1 MDMTRPAEKDI
12 WNVLNDTA
20 SEETSAKVAE
30 WFSGEEGQTWL
41 SENSDLIFRLV
52 ENGKLKSA
60 SPIPSEEMLDL
71 IHDRIRRIQK
81 KKKFKSYLWRAAAVI
96 IPLLAITL
104 AWYDVSSMLGGGLL
118 SENRTVSESTVLG
131 EKKIL
136 VFQDGTKIHMNSE
149 AVVKYPEHWG
159 LRKREIALEG
169 EAYFEV
175 SKDSR
180 RPFTVDIYGTVIKVT
195 GTSFNVKAYPDD
207 DLIDIVLTD
216 GAITFE
222 AEDREYALK
231 PSERLTYSK
240 SDKSV
245 NISTMSHPDN
255 ASIWTKNILMFRND
269 SLQDVTEILGRWYGI
284 RFIITDDSLLSR
296 TFTFKTIQ
304 IPVRELLDEMEYI
317 SDLRFEMKGDTV
329 IVSKK

>member
-1 MDMTRPAEKDI
+1 
-12 WNVLNDTA
+12 
-20 SEETSAKVAE
+20 
-30 WFSGEEGQTWL
+30 
-41 SENSDLIFRLV
+41 
-52 ENGKLKSA
+52 
-60 SPIPSEEMLDL
+60 
-71 IHDRIRRIQK
+71 
-81 KKKFKSYLWRAAAVI
+81 
-96 IPLLAITL
+96 
-104 AWYDVSSMLGGGLL
+104 MLGGGLL

>member
-1 MDMTRPAEKDI
+1 MDMVRPAEKDI
-12 WNVLNDTA
+12 WDVLNDTA

-30 WFSGEEGQTWL
+30 WFSGEEGQAWL

-81 KKKFKSYLWRAAAVI
+81 
-96 IPLLAITL
+96 
-104 AWYDVSSMLGGGLL
+104 WYDVSSMLGGGFL

-269 SLQDVTEILGRWYGI
+269 SLQDVTKILGRWYGI

-317 SDLRFEMKGDTV
+317 SDLRFEMNGDTV

>member
-1 MDMTRPAEKDI
+1 M
-12 WNVLNDTA
+12 
-20 SEETSAKVAE
+20 
-30 WFSGEEGQTWL
+30 
-41 SENSDLIFRLV
+41 
-52 ENGKLKSA
+52 
-60 SPIPSEEMLDL
+60 
-71 IHDRIRRIQK
+71 
-81 KKKFKSYLWRAAAVI
+81 
-96 IPLLAITL
+96 
-104 AWYDVSSMLGGGLL
+104 
-118 SENRTVSESTVLG
+118 
-131 EKKIL
+131 
-136 VFQDGTKIHMNSE
+136 
-149 AVVKYPEHWG
+149 
-159 LRKREIALEG
+159 
-169 EAYFEV
+169 
-175 SKDSR
+175 
-180 RPFTVDIYGTVIKVT
+180 T